1 MSGDLEITTVDPYDE
16 SVLRTWYDVYQEG
29 ERHGRPFVTIY
40 MYEEIRAEAQA
51 PAVGQELLL
60 LLGSVDGN
68 PVCSAEIRLP
78 LMDNL
83 ELADVGLRTLPEHRR
98 RGYGEALLTQV
109 EALLAGRGRTVA
121 TFYVPCAYEDGPRG
135 AGEAGVEFLLDRG
148 YTIAQSEVQRALALP
163 VDEKL
168 LTRLLDE
175 AEPHHRDY
183 TLRQFGDHCP
193 DDLLESYGRLVG
205 SLITEA
211 PTGELVLEE
220 EVFDAHRLR
229 HEEDLAIAAGRT
241 RVVTVALDPAGD
253 VVAYT
258 EIQVPRHEPGRAY
271 QWGTL
276 VHPAHRG
283 HRLGIAVKAANHLR
297 LQRQE
302 PSVTEVI
309 TENAEVND
317 HMIAV
322 NDLLG
327 FRPTARGVDLQ
338 KRLR

>member
-1 MSGDLEITTVDPYDE
+1 MSGDLEITIVDPYDE
-16 SVLRTWYDVYQEG
+16 TVLRTWYDVYRRG
-29 ERHGRPFVTIY
+29 ERHGRPFVTVY
-40 MYEEIRAEAQA
+40 MYEEIRAEARA
-51 PAVGQELLL
+51 PAVGQQFLLI
-60 LLGSVDGN
+60 LGSVDGA
-68 PVCSAEIRLP
+68 PVSSAEVRLP

-98 RGYGEALLTQV
+98 QGYGEALLTHV
-109 EALLAGRGRTVA
+109 EALVAGRGRRVV
-121 TFYVPCAYEDGPRG
+121 TFYVPCAYEAGPTG
-135 AGEAGVEFLLDRG
+135 AGESGVEFLRHRG
-148 YTIAQSEVQRALALP
+148 YGVAQSEVQRALHLP
-163 VDEKL
+163 VDEQL

-205 SLITEA
+205 TLVTEA
-211 PTGELVLEE
+211 PTGGLALED
-220 EVFDAHRLR
+220 EVFDAQRLR

-241 RVVTVALDPAGD
+241 RVVTVALDRGGE

-297 LQRQE
+297 LQQQE

-317 HMIAV
+317 HMIGI

-338 KRLR
+338 KRLP